1 MKKKIA
7 LWGTGTMALAFYY
20 SHKHQYDVVCFFDN
34 DVSKQGSFIDGRPV
48 YAGNAW
54 GGGNREYHIQ
64 RRVDCDCIDM
74 VGGYCK
80 TVR

>member
-34 DVSKQGSFIDGRPV
+34 DVSKQGSFIDDRPV
-48 YAGNAW
+48 YAGNMR
-54 GGGNREYHIQ
+54 GGG
-64 RRVDCDCIDM
+64 
-74 VGGYCK
+74 
-80 TVR
+80 

>member
-34 DVSKQGSFIDGRPV
+34 DASKQGSFIDDRPV
-48 YAGNAW
+48 YAGNMR
-54 GGGNREYHIQ
+54 GGG
-64 RRVDCDCIDM
+64 
-74 VGGYCK
+74 
-80 TVR
+80 